1 MVQTDSRTAMA
12 SRVSAVIVL
21 VYTFIQDRLS
31 VSANLTIYVQTKQ
44 FKSYFFRILYPFL
57 FFKSFFKTYNINL
70 NAGKDENFVQH
81 FL

>member
-57 FFKSFFKTYNINL
+57 FFKSFFKT
-70 NAGKDENFVQH
+70 
-81 FL
+81 